1 MKIKVENLCK
11 SFNHLVLFNHLNLEI
26 PENQITCIY
35 GTSGCGKT
43 TLLDIIGL
51 IEPYQSGNIYYD
63 GRTIKNEKEKRKMLR
78 EKIGFVFQDFGLIEN
93 ETVLNNLKIV
103 KKIAKLKDNEKEIN
117 TVLESLQ
124 LPIDL
129 DRKVYELSGGEKQR
143 LAIAKIILKCPD
155 LILADEPT
163 ASLDKNNKQII
174 LDLLKN
180 FSKEGKTVIIV
191 THDKETIDI
200 ADYKVDLTQL
210 KAGESCHV

>member
-1 MKIKVENLCK
+1 MKIKVDNLCK

-26 PENQITCIY
+26 PEKQITCIY

-129 DRKVYELSGGEKQR
+129 DRKVYELSGGEQQR

-210 KAGESCHV
+210 KGESCHV

>member
-1 MKIKVENLCK
+1 M
-11 SFNHLVLFNHLNLEI
+11 
-26 PENQITCIY
+26 
-35 GTSGCGKT
+35 
-43 TLLDIIGL
+43 DIIGL

-129 DRKVYELSGGEKQR
+129 DRKVYELSGGEQQR

-210 KAGESCHV
+210 KAGENCHV